1 MTFGRG
7 LHPIAELRCIRHV
20 CGVGM
25 RQHLK
30 TEGPEA
36 MMRGTEPLQI
46 WEIISS
52 PAGYAALQYAAES
65 GHPPIE
71 PLVGLIE
78 EWWGPWLDD
87 DREAHLQRVHG
98 MVSRLMAAN
107 GWEEAGLQPLSRGRL
122 ITQAMTFRRAGDA
135 PLQ

>member
-1 MTFGRG
+1 MT
-7 LHPIAELRCIRHV
+7 
-20 CGVGM
+20 
-25 RQHLK
+25 K
-30 TEGPEA
+30 
-36 MMRGTEPLQI
+36 GTEPLQI

-78 EWWGPWLDD
+78 DWWGLWLDD

-98 MVSRLMAAN
+98 MVSRLMGAN
-107 GWEEAGLQPLSRGRL
+107 GWEEAGVAPLSRGRL
-122 ITQAMTFRRAGDA
+122 ITQAMTFRRAGGG